1 MASGTLHSTGIARHT
16 IWAARLVVLA
26 VFLDLFVQFPTIAPY
41 AEGLGASV
49 ALVGIVV
56 AAYSF
61 TNLFGNLGAGF
72 VLDRWGRRFPIALGL
87 AITAVAVFS
96 YSLVQTPEQLIVV
109 RAIHGIGAAVLAP
122 GAFAM
127 IGDRAP
133 ADRWGRAMGLTGA
146 LIAVAALVGPPVAG
160 ILRDRWGADA
170 VFFVDSAVLLTTLV
184 IFLLVARD
192 DSVTGD
198 AAGSDAGADQ
208 QRASTKPALWSAYAA
223 AFAITV
229 GVGALVAYL
238 PLMLEN
244 QGVSAART
252 GYSFGIYAFVAM
264 LVMASPLNR
273 ASDRFGRFGP
283 LIVGLVGVA
292 AGLAILGVF
301 TEYAGVAAGMAVFGF
316 GYGIVFP
323 SAAALVIGATGA
335 DRRGMAFGVFYAVYS
350 LGVVV
355 GAAGSGVLADL
366 DDGLVGLPFLVAAAV
381 VICAAPV
388 VELMRRRAGNHA
400 RRHVS
405 G

>member
-49 ALVGIVV
+49 AIVGVVV

-72 VLDRWGRRFPIALGL
+72 VLDRWGRRLPIAIGL
-87 AITAVAVFS
+87 AITTVAVFC
-96 YSLVQTPEQLIVV
+96 YSLVQTPEQLIAV

-122 GAFAM
+122 GAFTM

-170 VFFVDSAVLLTTLV
+170 VFFVDSAVLLTTLIV
-184 IFLLVARD
+184 FLLVARD
-192 DSVTGD
+192 DAVNPD
-198 AAGSDAGADQ
+198 AESTEAGATP
-208 QRASTKPALWSAYAA
+208 QRASTRPALWSAYGA

-229 GVGALVAYL
+229 GIGALVAYL

-292 AGLAILGVF
+292 VGLAILGFF
-301 TEYAGVAAGMAVFGF
+301 TEYAGVAVGMAVFGF

-355 GAAGSGVLADL
+355 GSAGSGVLADI
-366 DDGLVGLPFLVAAAV
+366 DDGLVGLPFLIAAVV
-381 VICAAPV
+381 VICAVPV
-388 VELMRRRAGNHA
+388 VEVMRRRGQ
-400 RRHVS
+400 S
-405 G
+405 P

>member
-41 AEGLGASV
+41 AEGFGASV
-49 ALVGIVV
+49 AIVGVVV

-72 VLDRWGRRFPIALGL
+72 VLDRWGRRLPIAVGL
-87 AITAVAVFS
+87 AITTVAVFC
-96 YSLVQTPEQLIVV
+96 YSLVQTPEQLIAV

-122 GAFAM
+122 GAFTM

-160 ILRDRWGADA
+160 ILRDTWGADA
-170 VFFVDSAVLLTTLV
+170 VFFVDSVVLLTTLV

-192 DSVTGD
+192 DGVT
-198 AAGSDAGADQ
+198 AEAGVPDAGAAQ
-208 QRASTKPALWSAYAA
+208 QERASTRPALWSAYGA

-229 GVGALVAYL
+229 GIGALVAYL

-292 AGLAILGVF
+292 VGLAILGFF
-301 TEYAGVAAGMAVFGF
+301 TEYAGVAVGMAVFGF

-355 GAAGSGVLADL
+355 GSVGSGALADL
-366 DDGLVGLPFLVAAAV
+366 DGDLVGLPFLVAAAV
-381 VICAAPV
+381 VICAVPV
-388 VELMRRRAGNHA
+388 VEVMRRRG
-400 RRHVS
+400 R
-405 G
+405 GP